1 MALTIG
7 QILQKEREK
16 RDLSIADVAHE
27 THIHADTI
35 RGLEADDYS
44 VFSSTTYAKSFLQ
57 LYSRHLEVDAGEAL
71 HDFDSVTENLN
82 SGKFSY
88 LESVTD
94 AIEPG
99 ETIHPH
105 VDNSHA
111 VSYGDDNHPPRP
123 LFLTIVVFLLVLVI
137 PVFYFIG
144 KRANSME
151 EATSIFKEAL
161 FSKGESLLNNQ
172 NPQKTNGIKSPTE
185 SQPDVPPDQ
194 ADASPSL
201 KEENTSQHR
210 FPRPLT
216 KSKPTPLRSN
226 ANLGAPIIAN
236 PVRPKGQPLK
246 KTNTVQNRN

>member
-16 RDLSIADVAHE
+16 RDLSIADVAHD

-57 LYSRHLEVDAGEAL
+57 LYSRHLEVDADEAL

-88 LESVTD
+88 LDSVTD
-94 AIEPG
+94 AVEAG
-99 ETIHPH
+99 ETIQPH
-105 VDNSHA
+105 VDSNHA
-111 VSYGDDNHPPRP
+111 ASYADDNQQPRP

-144 KRANSME
+144 IRANSME
-151 EATSIFKEAL
+151 EATSIFKEAI
-161 FSKGESLLNNQ
+161 SSGGESLRSKQDGKINHSGESPAESTSKNL
-172 NPQKTNGIKSPTE
+172 PDPSGAPPSPT
-185 SQPDVPPDQ
+185 DKVTRR
-194 ADASPSL
+194 
-201 KEENTSQHR
+201 NR
-210 FPRPLT
+210 FPRSLT
-216 KSKPTPLRSN
+216 ESKSTELSNN
-226 ANLGAPIIAN
+226 ANPGLPIRAN
-236 PVRPKGQPLK
+236 PVTPGAQTLK
-246 KTNTVQNRN
+246 ETNTVQK